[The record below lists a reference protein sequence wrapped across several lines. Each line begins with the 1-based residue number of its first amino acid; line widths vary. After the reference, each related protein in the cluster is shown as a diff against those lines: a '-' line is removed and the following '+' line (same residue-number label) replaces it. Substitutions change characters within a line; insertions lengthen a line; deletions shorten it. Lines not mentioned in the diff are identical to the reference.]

1 MKTAILAAAF
11 IVATGALASPGAH
24 GPNGEHL
31 EAKAVA
37 ASNALARLPD
47 GSVSVPMLALRFE
60 LSWRRKPTPRLP
72 SSCPAVS

>member
-47 GSVSVPMLALRFE
+47 ERAGRLRDAQVKRE
-60 LSWRRKPTPRLP
+60 Q
-72 SSCPAVS
+72 AG